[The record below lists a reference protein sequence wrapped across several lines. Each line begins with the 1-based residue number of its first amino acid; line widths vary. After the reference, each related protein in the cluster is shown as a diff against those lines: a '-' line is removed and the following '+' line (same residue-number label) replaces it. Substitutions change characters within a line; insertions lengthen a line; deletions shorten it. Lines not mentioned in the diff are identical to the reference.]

1 MLEVPIPHVYPEL
14 LNFKIEFYYLSDF
27 ITMCDLI
34 VCAAIPKN
42 EKESFKLGT
51 TLHSIN
57 NIEFNN
63 KYILFDGAPDKATF
77 LKKDNYNE
85 LKQVFVKNSEF
96 KVIENTENIYYK
108 PMLENFIRD
117 NFDELND
124 NLFIIQDD
132 VQLDKIDLVRVIKD
146 KEENKECK
154 ILYFGEN
161 RPKAAHWFQE
171 MKSKDLRFVKTH
183 GWCERV
189 WITKKKD
196 IIDIFDFLKTFTRG
210 GKNGKFIDVYYQN
223 TMSRR
228 SWKLMDNTSKLDYWA
243 IWGCF
248 EYKGVFHKHLVMKR

>member
-1 MLEVPIPHVYPEL
+1 
-14 LNFKIEFYYLSDF
+14 
-27 ITMCDLI
+27 MCDLI
-34 VCAAIPKN
+34 VCCAIPKN
-42 EKESFKLGT
+42 EKESLKLDT
-51 TLHSIN
+51 TLHSI
-57 NIEFNN
+57 EYLKFNN
-63 KYILFDGAPDKATF
+63 KYILFDGSHDKASTEQKEF
-77 LKKDNYNE
+77 YTS

-132 VQLDKIDLVRVIKD
+132 VQLGKIDLDTVIKD
-146 KEENKECK
+146 KEENKDCK

-171 MKSKDLRFVKTH
+171 MKSKDPRFVKTH

-189 WITKKKD
+189 WITKKND
-196 IIDIFDFLKTFTRG
+196 LIDIFDFLKTFTRG

-223 TMSRR
+223 TMSRK
-228 SWKLMDNTSKLDYWA
+228 SWKLMDTISKLDYWA

-248 EYKGVFHKHLVMKR
+248 EYKGVFHRHLVMKR